1 MKVYRLV
8 VKDKKTEKEIFLAK
22 FNRKYQADVALRKAK
37 TLTNLPEI
45 EFYLI
50 DAEILEEKK

>member
-8 VKDKKTEKEIFLAK
+8 VKDKKTNKEIFLE
-22 FNRKYQADVALRKAK
+22 KYDKKYLADAALKKAK
-37 TLTNLPEI
+37 TLSKQPEI

-50 DAEILEEKK
+50 TAEILEEKK

>member
-8 VKDKKTEKEIFLAK
+8 VKDTKTNKEIFLEK
-22 FNRKYQADVALRKAK
+22 YDRKSQADAALKKAK
-37 TLTNLPEI
+37 TLSKQPEI

-50 DAEILEEKK
+50 VAEILEEKK

>member
-8 VKDKKTEKEIFLAK
+8 VKDNKTNKEIFLAK
-22 FNRKYQADVALRKAK
+22 FDRKYLAEDVLRKAK
-37 TLTNLPEI
+37 TITNLPEI

-50 DAEILEEKK
+50 NAEILEEKK